1 MSLHARRRRATN
13 RNNAFGTSKG
23 RRARASS
30 RYRRGVRV
38 FRGLPSVESRHR
50 IAEAEPQSK
59 FFPETFAGSS
69 KILGVMAE
77 SKSWEM
83 SLPVAV
89 AIWAVIVLLAAFAGI
104 HLGYSG
110 PRFAIA
116 LGVAAWF
123 FAFEFFL
130 AVPRVLRS
138 VQAALGQRGAVLAA
152 LVPLFAVLIYS
163 AGVGGNLKYT
173 LIGAAYA
180 VLPALLLAASAG
192 RSGVTW
198 ADYAAVVII
207 WLPVEFRWIYQL
219 FPFPPQLTHTLT
231 ILLALT
237 TGVAAFV
244 LLRRLEGV
252 GYAIE
257 WVRGSGRIVLS
268 HFVLFAAI
276 AVPLGIAIGF
286 ITYDPSVAR
295 LRSLPVAVIG
305 ITFFTAWAEEFLF
318 RGILQNLF
326 SRTLKSQWIGLAVAS
341 LVFGLSHILH
351 APFPNWKY
359 VIFASISGIFYGHA
373 WMKTGSLLPGGLVHA
388 LVDISWHVLFR

>member
-1 MSLHARRRRATN
+1 
-13 RNNAFGTSKG
+13 
-23 RRARASS
+23 
-30 RYRRGVRV
+30 
-38 FRGLPSVESRHR
+38 
-50 IAEAEPQSK
+50 
-59 FFPETFAGSS
+59 
-69 KILGVMAE
+69 
-77 SKSWEM
+77 M

-110 PRFAIA
+110 ARFAIA
-116 LGVAAWF
+116 LGVAAAL

-130 AVPRVLRS
+130 AVPMVFSAVQGALR
-138 VQAALGQRGAVLAA
+138 QRGAAVAA

-163 AGVGGNLKYT
+163 VGVGGNWKYT

-180 VLPALLLAASAG
+180 VLPTLLLAASTA
-192 RSGVTW
+192 RSSATCV
-198 ADYAAVVII
+198 DYAAAAIV
-207 WLPVEFRWIYQL
+207 WLPVEFRWMYRL
-219 FPFPPQLTHTLT
+219 FPFPAQLTHTLT
-231 ILLALT
+231 ILLALS

-244 LLRRLEGV
+244 VLRRLEGV

-257 WVRGSGRIVLS
+257 WVRGSSWIVLS
-268 HFVLFAAI
+268 HFLLFAAI

-305 ITFFTAWAEEFLF
+305 ITFFTAWPEEFLF
-318 RGILQNLF
+318 RGILQNLL

-341 LVFGLSHILH
+341 VVFGLSHILH

-359 VIFASISGIFYGHA
+359 VILATIAGVFYGRA
-373 WMKTGSLLPGGLVHA
+373 WMKTGSLLPGALVHA

>member
-1 MSLHARRRRATN
+1 
-13 RNNAFGTSKG
+13 
-23 RRARASS
+23 
-30 RYRRGVRV
+30 
-38 FRGLPSVESRHR
+38 
-50 IAEAEPQSK
+50 
-59 FFPETFAGSS
+59 
-69 KILGVMAE
+69 
-77 SKSWEM
+77 M

-89 AIWAVIVLLAAFAGI
+89 AIWAAVVLLAAFAGL

-110 PRFAIA
+110 ARFAIA
-116 LGVAAWF
+116 LGVAAAL

-130 AVPRVLRS
+130 AAPKVFS
-138 VQAALGQRGAVLAA
+138 TVQGALGQGAVVAV

-163 AGVGGNLKYT
+163 IGVGGNWKYT

-180 VLPALLLAASAG
+180 VLPTLLLVASRG
-192 RSGVTW
+192 RSGATCV
-198 ADYAAVVII
+198 DYIAAAMV
-207 WLPVEFRWIYQL
+207 WLPVEFRWMYRL

-231 ILLALT
+231 ILLALS

-244 LLRRLEGV
+244 VWRRLEGV

-257 WVRGSGRIVLS
+257 WVRGSGWIVLS
-268 HFVLFAAI
+268 HFLQFAAI

-305 ITFFTAWAEEFLF
+305 ITFFTAWPEEFLF

-341 LVFGLSHILH
+341 VVFGLSHVLH

-359 VIFASISGIFYGHA
+359 VILATIAGVFYGRA
-373 WMKTGSLLPGGLVHA
+373 WMKTGSLLPGALVHA